1 MARGGPPRAQLLRQ
15 TLAGRGVRRA
25 RLSQAASG
33 NQTAPALE
41 QQQEPVVPDF
51 PTDQEGGV

>member
-1 MARGGPPRAQLLRQ
+1 MARGGPPRAQLMRQ
-15 TLAGRGVRRA
+15 MLAGRWVRRA

-33 NQTAPALE
+33 NQTALE

-51 PTDQEGGV
+51 PRDQEGGV